1 MKKYTKPQMLAISIS
16 AQSHLMEASP
26 ESGPSAG
33 DIGGSTPGIG
43 GSTPGIGTKPARR
56 RGGGYDWGDEEEDY

>member
-16 AQSHLMEASP
+16 AQSHLMEAS
-26 ESGPSAG
+26 GPSAG

-43 GSTPGIGTKPARR
+43 SKPARR

>member
-43 GSTPGIGTKPARR
+43 TKPARR
-56 RGGGYDWGDEEEDY
+56 GYDWGDEEEDY

>member
-16 AQSHLMEASP
+16 AQSNLMEASP

-33 DIGGSTPGIG
+33 DIS
-43 GSTPGIGTKPARR
+43 GSTPGIGTQPARR
-56 RGGGYDWGDEEEDY
+56 HGGGYDWGDEEEDY

>member
-1 MKKYTKPQMLAISIS
+1 MKKYTKPQILIISIS
-16 AQSHLMEASP
+16 AQSHLMDASS
-26 ESGPSAG
+26 ENGPSAT
-33 DIGGSTPGIG
+33 DIS

>member
-1 MKKYTKPQMLAISIS
+1 MKKYTKPQILIISIS
-16 AQSHLMEASP
+16 AQSNLMEVSP
-26 ESGPSAG
+26 GSGPSAT
-33 DIGGSTPGIG
+33 DIS